1 VKRTTVAIVS
11 NSRPTMLLWLA
22 VIAIAEAIALLAV
35 VVING
40 VGALGDGKVNA
51 GLLLGG
57 EFIWLLGAGAMGLI
71 AWGLSRRARAART
84 PFVLAQLFA
93 LIMAYPLIGHHGA
106 WIALGVVIGLVA
118 LTGVIIALSPRAG
131 AEFN

>member
-1 VKRTTVAIVS
+1 VS
-11 NSRPTMLLWLA
+11 ESRPTLLLWLA
-22 VIAIAEAIALLAV
+22 LIATVEAVALLAV
-35 VVING
+35 VIVNA
-40 VGALGDGKVNA
+40 VGAIGDGKVNL

-57 EFIWLLGAGAMGLI
+57 EFIWLLGAGAMALI

-106 WIALGVVIGLVA
+106 WIALGVGIGLVA